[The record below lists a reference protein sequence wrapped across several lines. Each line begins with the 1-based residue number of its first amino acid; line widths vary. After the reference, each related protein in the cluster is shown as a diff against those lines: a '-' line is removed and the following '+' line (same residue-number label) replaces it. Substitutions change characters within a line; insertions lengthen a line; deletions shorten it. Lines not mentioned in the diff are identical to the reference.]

1 MLGSAF
7 LGMFA
12 IEVAR
17 RMFQL
22 QPEPDKELYR
32 EKEELAQNE
41 TEVFLTPDFSF
52 ENVDT
57 NPNWQNHSG
66 IKQT

>member
-7 LGMFA
+7 LGMLAVEF
-12 IEVAR
+12 AR

-22 QPEPDKELYR
+22 QPEPDKFYR
-32 EKEELAQNE
+32 EKEELAQSE
-41 TEVFLTPDFSF
+41 TEVYFTPDFSF

-57 NPNWQNHSG
+57 NPN
-66 IKQT
+66 